1 VIQVSEIFQVVIIGG
16 GPGGYLAAL
25 RAGSL
30 GLKTAVIEK
39 EDLGGICLNHG
50 CIPTKVLTHGAAM
63 NRRLQSADGFG
74 FSFSELIFSYSTLQA
89 KKKSVVAELVGHV
102 GEMMKSN
109 KISVFYGTAR
119 AVSPHKVSVV
129 LHSGE
134 ETVLETENL
143 ILATGSD
150 EIIPPIPGI
159 ELPGIMTSR
168 EALALEQL
176 PETMA
181 VIGGGVIALEMASIF
196 LGLGVKVT
204 IVHRS
209 ERLLRRMD
217 LEMVRRLSTYLRKSG
232 LKIMMDSPLKVIEE
246 TGSVFQLKVDG
257 KKGEEIVEAESVL
270 LAVGRKP
277 SFGGQD
283 LDALGVQY
291 EKDGIRVNSRMETAV
306 PGVYAVGDATY
317 PGYFLAHTAY
327 HQGIVAAENIAGI
340 ESYFDG
346 SAVPS
351 CLYTDP
357 ELASVGLSEEE
368 AKEKGLANL
377 KIGKF
382 PLSANGRAATQGE
395 LDGAVKIIATG
406 EDERIIGVHILGAH
420 ASELIQEGTLAVA
433 KGITASDLAE
443 LIHPHPTMNEAV
455 WEAAMAINKTSLH
468 ITRR

>member
-1 VIQVSEIFQVVIIGG
+1 MSERYQVVVIGG

-25 RAGSL
+25 RAGTL
-30 GLKTAVIEK
+30 GLKTAVVEK
-39 EDLGGICLNHG
+39 EALGGVCLNHG

-63 NRRLQSADGFG
+63 KRRLHSADEFG
-74 FSFSELIFSYSTLQA
+74 FSFKALKFSYPTLQA
-89 KKKSVVAELVGHV
+89 KKKMVVAELVGHV
-102 GEMMKSN
+102 GEMMTSN
-109 KISVFYGTAR
+109 KIDVFYGIAK
-119 AVSPHKVSVV
+119 APSPEMVKIK

-134 ETVLETENL
+134 ELALETDHL

-150 EIIPPIPGI
+150 EIIPSTPGLD
-159 ELPGIMTSR
+159 LPGIMTSR
-168 EALALEQL
+168 EALAREEL

-196 LGLGVKVT
+196 MGLGVKVT

-217 LEMVRRLSTYLRKSG
+217 HEMVRRLSTYLRKNG
-232 LKIMMDSPLKVIEE
+232 LEIMMNSPIRVIDKQDK
-246 TGSVFQLKVDG
+246 GYRLIIDG

-277 SFGGQD
+277 AFGDQD
-283 LDALGVQY
+283 LDVLGIKY
-291 EKDGIRVNSRMETAV
+291 DKDGIRVNSKMQTSV
-306 PGVYAVGDATY
+306 PGIYAVGDATY

-327 HQGIVAAENIAGI
+327 HQGIVAAENIAGL
-340 ESYFDG
+340 EAHFDG
-346 SAVPS
+346 TAVPS

-368 AKEKGLANL
+368 AKEKGFVNL
-377 KIGKF
+377 KVGKF

-395 LDGAVKIIATG
+395 LEGAVKIIASG
-406 EDERIIGVHILGAH
+406 DDEKVIGVHILGAH
-420 ASELIQEGTLAVA
+420 ASELIQEGTLAIA
-433 KGITASDLAE
+433 KGVKAAELAE